1 MAGAAPPTSDQIT
14 RSDALRRGYE
24 VALRSLGLALERA
37 LMAFEDPKKAA
48 EPQLARLTQLDRDGE
63 ALGREAPGLRG
74 YVTELSRSSRASAN
88 ALVARAEAAHR
99 QRGRVDGRF
108 QTAYNGVVG
117 PALAQAP
124 GQGTTALRGQ
134 VERAVRQLVD
144 QVVPGE
150 VPGDVK
156 GTMTRELSSWVLQQ
170 AAVEDAFFVVER
182 TLTQVAR
189 FLHEKLTLHGQLV
202 ALKDDT
208 AGRGS
213 LTTEQAHAADA
224 RAGQLARRSV
234 ELDELIK
241 HQIEQQA
248 LTIRGYVRLNP
259 KLVLDPTKRF
269 LERLDAQ
276 AGITIR
282 RDQVRVDLGTRLQV
296 TNPLMFDGSS
306 QVGVSTHLDL
316 RVGRDLSV
324 GASYGGTFQN
334 GRFGDEQ
341 FKVSLTWRF

>member
-1 MAGAAPPTSDQIT
+1 MPGTAPPSSDQIT

-24 VALRSLGLALERA
+24 VALRELGLALERA

-48 EPQLARLTQLDRDGE
+48 EPLLAKLTQLDRDAE

-74 YVTELSRSSRASAN
+74 YLTDLSRTTRARATQ
-88 ALVARAEAAHR
+88 LVARAEAAHR

-108 QTAYNGVVG
+108 QTTYNGVVG

-124 GQGTTALRGQ
+124 GQGAAALRGQ

-170 AAVEDAFFVVER
+170 PAVEDAFFLVER
-182 TLTQVAR
+182 TLSQVAR
-189 FLHEKLTLHGQLV
+189 FLHEKLTIHGQLV

-208 AGRGS
+208 ARRS
-213 LTTEQAHAADA
+213 ALTTEQAHAADA

-234 ELDELIK
+234 ELDQLIK

-248 LTIRGYVRLNP
+248 FSIRGHVRLNP

-282 RDQVRVDLGTRLQV
+282 RDQVRVDLGARVQV
-296 TNPLMFDGSS
+296 TNPLMFDGTS
-306 QVGVSTHLDL
+306 QVGVSTNLDL
-316 RVGRDLSV
+316 RVGNDLSV
-324 GASYGGTFQN
+324 SASYGGNFQS